1 MKRLYLIQIIVLTI
15 LRTFSTTVSTSLE
28 FPFFDVTS
36 RGVSPLGNVSSL
48 RNSTLQQCTFPNSAI
63 VAPRRPITFPMAY
76 CGTTIRTCVPFD
88 GSSITCCWIKQR
100 YEDIMWTRNSKWQ
113 LRFLAL
119 TSRSKSL
126 VDGWN
131 VDSDRFPQSVV
142 AFLGALKV
150 SVLFPLSP
158 KSCIF
163 KNVSLLPF
171 QEFGFLQITSCVRIV
186 LTVTKKL
193 QES

>member
-1 MKRLYLIQIIVLTI
+1 MSWLQYRVHISTSSNSMKRLYLIQIIVLTI

-100 YEDIMWTRNSKWQ
+100 YDTSCGQEIQNGNWDFWRLRRGPSLWWTGGMWI
-113 LRFLAL
+113 AI
-119 TSRSKSL
+119 
-126 VDGWN
+126 
-131 VDSDRFPQSVV
+131 DSP
-142 AFLGALKV
+142 
-150 SVLFPLSP
+150 
-158 KSCIF
+158 
-163 KNVSLLPF
+163 SLL
-171 QEFGFLQITSCVRIV
+171 
-186 LTVTKKL
+186 
-193 QES
+193 